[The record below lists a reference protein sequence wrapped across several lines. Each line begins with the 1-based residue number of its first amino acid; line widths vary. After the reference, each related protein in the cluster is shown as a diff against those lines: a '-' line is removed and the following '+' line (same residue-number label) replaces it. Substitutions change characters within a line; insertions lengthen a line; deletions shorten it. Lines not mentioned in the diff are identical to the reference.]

1 VTAEPFP
8 SGLPLGLDA
17 GVRERRGRAGLG
29 TGRALVGGDPPRALR
44 LSRAGAA
51 VLDRLRTTGA
61 GPSEPER
68 RLARTL
74 VDGGLA
80 HPRPPRTDVSAGSV
94 TVVVPVR
101 DRAALL
107 GRCLAAAGVPGADV
121 LVVDDGSRD
130 PVAVAAVCAAHGAR
144 LVRREASG
152 GPAAARNT
160 ALAHVDTPL
169 IAFLDSDCVPR
180 PGWIEALIGHFAD
193 PLVGAVAP
201 RVSGAAGAEHG
212 RERGAAHPP
221 TGRLAHPFPDRERM
235 RQRTGE
241 SDRAPARVGAV
252 ARFAAAR
259 SPLDL
264 GARPARVAPGG
275 RVAYVPTAALV
286 LRLEALGD
294 GFDPAL
300 RYGEDVDLVW
310 RLHDAGWRVRYD
322 PAAVVDHAE
331 PARLPELL
339 ARRFHYGT
347 SAAPLAA
354 RHPGRLAPFVVHPW
368 SAAVA
373 GLVLA
378 RRPGLAAL
386 VAGAQG
392 AALARRLR
400 PAGAGARDALTWPV
414 RGAAQTLTA
423 GGRTATMLA
432 PPVLAAGLASRR
444 TRPAAL
450 VLLLASPVA
459 EWAARRPALDP
470 VRWAV
475 LSVADDVAY
484 GAGVWA
490 GAARA
495 RTGAPLRP
503 AWGGRP
509 GGRARARG

>member
-1 VTAEPFP
+1 VTAAPFP

-17 GVRERRGRAGLG
+17 GVRLRRGRGARAG
-29 TGRALVGGDPPRALR
+29 RVLVGGDPPRALR

-51 VLDRLRTTGA
+51 VLERLLTTGA
-61 GPSEPER
+61 GPVAGER
-68 RLARTL
+68 DLARTL

-80 HPRPPRTDVSAGSV
+80 HPRPPRADRAAAGSV

-101 DRAALL
+101 DRPALL
-107 GRCLAAAGVPGADV
+107 DRCLAAAGVSGADV

-130 PVAVAAVCAAHGAR
+130 PAAVAAVCAAHGAR
-144 LVRREASG
+144 LVRRAVSG

-160 ALAHVDTPL
+160 ALAHVGTPL
-169 IAFLDSDCVPR
+169 VAFLDSDCVPR
-180 PGWIEALIGHFAD
+180 PGWLEVLLGHFAD
-193 PLVGAVAP
+193 PRVGAVAP
-201 RVSGAAGAEHG
+201 RVTGSADARPPAEDGPRPPLAHSFPIVERMCQSRDGAA
-212 RERGAAHPP
+212 RP
-221 TGRLAHPFPDRERM
+221 
-235 RQRTGE
+235 
-241 SDRAPARVGAV
+241 GAV
-252 ARFAAAR
+252 GRFAAAR

-264 GARPARVAPGG
+264 GPRPARVAPGG
-275 RVAYVPTAALV
+275 RVSYVPTAALLV
-286 LRLEALGD
+286 RREALGD

-310 RLHDAGWRVRYD
+310 RLHDAGWRVRYE
-322 PAAVVDHAE
+322 PAAAVDHAE
-331 PARLPELL
+331 PERLPELL

-368 SAAVA
+368 SAAVV
-373 GLVLA
+373 GLALA

-392 AALARRLR
+392 VALARRLR

-414 RGAAQTLTA
+414 CGAARTLTA
-423 GGRTATMLA
+423 GGGTATMLA
-432 PPVLAAGLASRR
+432 SPVLAVGLASRR

-459 EWAARRPALDP
+459 EWTARRPGLDP
-470 VRWAV
+470 VRWAG
-475 LSVADDVAY
+475 LSLADDVAY

-490 GAARA
+490 GAVRA

-509 GGRARARG
+509 AGRARARG

>member
-1 VTAEPFP
+1 VTAAPFP

-17 GVRERRGRAGLG
+17 GVRERRDRAG
-29 TGRALVGGDPPRALR
+29 TGGGRVLVGGDPPRALR

-51 VLDRLRTTGA
+51 ALDRLRTTGA
-61 GPSEPER
+61 GPPEAER
-68 RLARTL
+68 TLARTL

-80 HPRPPRTDVSAGSV
+80 HPRPPRVDVTAGSV

-101 DRAALL
+101 DRPALL
-107 GRCLAAAGVPGADV
+107 DRCLAAAGAPGGDV

-130 PVAVAAVCAAHGAR
+130 PAAVAAVCARHGGR
-144 LVRREASG
+144 LVRRAVSG

-160 ALAHVDTPL
+160 ALGHVDTPL
-169 IAFLDSDCVPR
+169 VAFLDSDCVPR
-180 PGWIEALIGHFAD
+180 PGWLGALAGHFAD

-201 RVSGAAGAEHG
+201 RVTGSADA
-212 RERGAAHPP
+212 RPP
-221 TGRLAHPFPDRERM
+221 ATDGPRPPLARPFPIGERM
-235 RQRTGE
+235 CQPRDG
-241 SDRAPARVGAV
+241 DARPGAV
-252 ARFAAAR
+252 GRFAAAR

-264 GARPARVAPGG
+264 GPRPARVVPGG
-275 RVAYVPTAALV
+275 RVSYVPTAALV
-286 LRLEALGD
+286 VRREALGE

-331 PARLPELL
+331 PARLPALL

-354 RHPGRLAPFVVHPW
+354 RHPERLAPFVVHPW
-368 SAAVA
+368 SAAVV
-373 GLVLA
+373 GLALA
-378 RRPGLAAL
+378 RRPGLAAA
-386 VAGAQG
+386 VAAAQG
-392 AALARRLR
+392 VALARRLR
-400 PAGAGARDALTWPV
+400 PAGAGARDAAAWPV
-414 RGAAQTLTA
+414 RGAAQTLVA

-432 PPVLAAGLASRR
+432 SPGLAAGLASRR

-450 VLLLASPVA
+450 VLLLAPSVA

-470 VRWAV
+470 VRWAA

-484 GAGVWA
+484 GAGVWV
-490 GAARA
+490 GAVRA

-503 AWGGRP
+503 VWGGRP
-509 GGRARARG
+509 AGRARARG

>member
-1 VTAEPFP
+1 
-8 SGLPLGLDA
+8 
-17 GVRERRGRAGLG
+17 
-29 TGRALVGGDPPRALR
+29 
-44 LSRAGAA
+44 
-51 VLDRLRTTGA
+51 
-61 GPSEPER
+61 
-68 RLARTL
+68 
-74 VDGGLA
+74 
-80 HPRPPRTDVSAGSV
+80 
-94 TVVVPVR
+94 
-101 DRAALL
+101 
-107 GRCLAAAGVPGADV
+107 
-121 LVVDDGSRD
+121 
-130 PVAVAAVCAAHGAR
+130 VCAAHGAR

-160 ALAHVDTPL
+160 ALAHVDTPT
-169 IAFLDSDCVPR
+169 IAFLDSDCTPR
-180 PGWIEALIGHFAD
+180 PGWLEALIGHFAD

-201 RVSGAAGAEHG
+201 RVTGD
-212 RERGAAHPP
+212 RPP
-221 TGRLAHPFPDRERM
+221 T
-235 RQRTGE
+235 
-241 SDRAPARVGAV
+241 RVGAV

-264 GARPARVAPGG
+264 GPRPARVVPGG
-275 RVAYVPTAALV
+275 RVSYVPTAALV
-286 LRLEALGD
+286 VRRQALGD

-300 RYGEDVDLVW
+300 RYGEDVDLIW
-310 RLHDAGWRVRYD
+310 RLHAAGWRVRYD

-331 PARLPELL
+331 PARLPALL

-347 SAAPLAA
+347 SAAPLAV

-386 VAGAQG
+386 VAAAQG
-392 AALARRLR
+392 VALARRLR
-400 PAGAGARDALTWPV
+400 PAGAGPRDAVAWPA
-414 RGAAQTLTA
+414 RGAAQTVVA

-432 PPVLAAGLASRR
+432 PAVLAAGAACRR

-450 VLLLASPVA
+450 VLLLASPAA

-470 VRWAV
+470 VRWAA

-490 GAARA
+490 GAVRA

-509 GGRARARG
+509 AGRARARG